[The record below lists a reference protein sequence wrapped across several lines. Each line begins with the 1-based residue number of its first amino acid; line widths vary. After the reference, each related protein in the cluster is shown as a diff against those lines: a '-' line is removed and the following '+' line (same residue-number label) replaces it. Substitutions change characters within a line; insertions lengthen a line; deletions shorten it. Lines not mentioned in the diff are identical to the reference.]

1 MYIRA
6 FWEIKIYINIR
17 FWLDFWFNFSTFSIF
32 FLVGRCWC
40 NPTTFL
46 STPVWLGEGEVPGP
60 WDAVLTCRS
69 DICRPWETSQS
80 CQCLEST
87 SLLKAT
93 YLETQLQCTRS
104 WGRRAPNRR
113 AWVWWTWW
121 DCSCPPAWGW
131 RAGYST
137 GCPHPAP
144 RTEQSTHSR
153 SRTPPETRGSEE
165 RETEAF
171 NTWRETPLNSKG
183 QGCKKCNKKLI
194 IKNKM
199 KINNRNWL
207 K

>member
-1 MYIRA
+1 MHSARKQITLRLYMQYFDLSCHPFLFGSILKTLVYIRA

-17 FWLDFWFNFSTFSIF
+17 FWLDIWFNFSTFSIF

-69 DICRPWETSQS
+69 DIFRPWETSQS

-113 AWVWWTWW
+113 AWVWWTW
-121 DCSCPPAWGW
+121 
-131 RAGYST
+131 
-137 GCPHPAP
+137 
-144 RTEQSTHSR
+144 
-153 SRTPPETRGSEE
+153 
-165 RETEAF
+165 
-171 NTWRETPLNSKG
+171 
-183 QGCKKCNKKLI
+183 
-194 IKNKM
+194 
-199 KINNRNWL
+199 
-207 K
+207 